1 MISVHFR
8 GVKLTE
14 AWRQKLYRG
23 IPNVD
28 DFLER
33 EIVRHSLDEHPRWA
47 VLQAVRDVLENRR
60 LSVAALTTPE
70 DDTVFDTASQEE
82 DFVSLLVAHSRP
94 HLQPLINATGIIVH
108 TNLGRSPL
116 PPDVLE
122 HAAAIAGGYSNLE
135 YDVPGGLRGSR
146 QDHVASLLCSLTGAE
161 AALAV
166 NNNAAAVLLSLDT
179 LASGRQVIVSRGQ
192 LVEIGGS
199 FRIPDVMTK
208 SGALLREVGTTNKT
222 HLADY
227 RNAVGEETALLL
239 KVHTSNFQV
248 VGFTSSV
255 DLAELAALGKEH
267 SLPVMDDLGSGSLV
281 DLSPFGLHGEPTVQS
296 AVAAGADI
304 VTFSGDKLLGGP
316 QAGLIV
322 GRREY
327 IDRIRANPL
336 HRAVRIDK
344 LTLASLEATLRIY
357 LDGDRAFRK
366 IPTLR
371 MISEPLADVRSRAR
385 KLHRRLSPGC
395 RQALD
400 ASVIPCTAQ
409 VGGGALPLHEIP
421 SAAVALGGEKHSAHR
436 LEGSLRSLAT
446 PVVARIHEGRLLL
459 DMRTVDESE
468 VAPLAVCVESI
479 APA

>member
-1 MISVHFR
+1 M
-8 GVKLTE
+8 TE
-14 AWRQKLYRG
+14 AWRQKLYRE

-33 EIVRHSLDEHPRWA
+33 EIVRHSLDRHPRWA
-47 VLQAVRDVLENRR
+47 VLDAVRGVLENRR
-60 LSVAALTTPE
+60 RAVTALASPEVDTP
-70 DDTVFDTASQEE
+70 FDAASQEE
-82 DFVSLLVAHSRP
+82 DFISLLAARSRP
-94 HLQPLINATGIIVH
+94 HLRPLINATGIIVH

-116 PPDVLE
+116 PSEVLE
-122 HAAAIAGGYSNLE
+122 HAAAAARGYSNLE

-146 QDHVASLLCSLTGAE
+146 QDHVSSLLCSLTGAE

-166 NNNAAAVLLSLDT
+166 NNNAAAVLLSLET
-179 LASGRQVIVSRGQ
+179 LASGREVVVSRGQ

-199 FRIPDVMTK
+199 FRIPDVMAK

-227 RNAVGEETALLL
+227 RNAIGAETALLL

-255 DLAELAALGKEH
+255 DLADLAALGKEH

-281 DLSPFGLHGEPTVQS
+281 DLSLFGLHGEPTVQS

-344 LTLASLEATLRIY
+344 LTLASLETTLRIY
-357 LDGDRAFRK
+357 LEGERAFRK

-371 MISEPLADVRSRAR
+371 MISEDVAAVRSRAR
-385 KLHRRLSPGC
+385 KLHRRLSPSC
-395 RQALD
+395 RQGLD
-400 ASVIPCTAQ
+400 ASVVACTAQ

-421 SAAVALGGEKHSAHR
+421 SAAVALGGERHPAHR
-436 LEGSLRSLAT
+436 LEASLRALAT

-459 DMRTVDESE
+459 DMRTVSESE
-468 VAPLAVCVESI
+468 VAPLAACIESI
-479 APA
+479 VPA

>member
-1 MISVHFR
+1 
-8 GVKLTE
+8 LTE
-14 AWRQKLYRG
+14 AWRQKLYRE

-33 EIVRHSLDEHPRWA
+33 EVVRERLDSHPRWA
-47 VLQAVRDVLENRR
+47 VLAAVRDVLGNRR
-60 LSVAALTTPE
+60 GAVAALTSPE
-70 DDTVFDTASQEE
+70 TDTAFDTAFQEE
-82 DFVSLLVAHSRP
+82 GFLASLAARSRP
-94 HLQPLINATGIIVH
+94 HLQPVINATGIIVH

-116 PPDVLE
+116 PPEVLD
-122 HAAAIAGGYSNLE
+122 HAVSSARGYSNLE
-135 YDVPGGLRGSR
+135 YDVPGGHRGSR
-146 QDHVASLLCSLTGAE
+146 QDHVSSLLCTLTGAE

-166 NNNAAAVLLSLDT
+166 NNNAAAVLLSLET
-179 LASGRQVIVSRGQ
+179 IASGREVVVSRGQ

-199 FRIPDVMTK
+199 FRIPDVMAK

-227 RNAVGEETALLL
+227 RNAVGENTALFL

-255 DLAELAALGKEH
+255 DLADLVALGKEH

-281 DLSPFGLHGEPTVQS
+281 DLSLFGLHGEPTVQS
-296 AVAAGADI
+296 AMAAGADV

-322 GRREY
+322 GRSKY

-336 HRAVRIDK
+336 HRAVRLDK

-357 LDGDRAFRK
+357 LEGERAFRK

-371 MISEPLADVRSRAR
+371 MISEDVADVRSRAR
-385 KLHRRLSPGC
+385 KLHRRLSPAC
-395 RQALD
+395 RGSLD
-400 ASVIPCTAQ
+400 ASVVACTAQ

-421 SAAVALGGEKHSAHR
+421 SAAVALGGTDHPAHR
-436 LEGSLRSLAT
+436 LEESLRSLAT

-468 VAPLAVCVESI
+468 VAPLAACLESI
-479 APA
+479 VPV